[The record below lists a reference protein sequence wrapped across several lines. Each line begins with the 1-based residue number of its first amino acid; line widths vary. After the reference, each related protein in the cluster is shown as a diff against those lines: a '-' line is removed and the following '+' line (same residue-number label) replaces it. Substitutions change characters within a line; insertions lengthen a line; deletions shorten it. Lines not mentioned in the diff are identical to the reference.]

1 MAIVSLAVMIPSIP
15 LPLEPAV
22 WPHAGTPP
30 DPHPPGPGPGP
41 QPPRLR
47 SNNHLSLRL
56 STSRSVCRAAFSST
70 NPFIRLCQLIVFS
83 PAPSPHPQPN
93 TQLCSCRS
101 ALWKAARN
109 VGQRALMLSL
119 TQGWLLAGS
128 CAWGPSHPNL
138 SRGDTGE
145 ASALSSLEDVAK
157 PSA

>member
-1 MAIVSLAVMIPSIP
+1 MAIVSLAVMTPSIP

-41 QPPRLR
+41 QFPRLL

-56 STSRSVCRAAFSST
+56 SISRSVCRAAFSYT
-70 NPFIRLCQLIVFS
+70 NPLHQAL
-83 PAPSPHPQPN
+83 PADCLFPSTLPHPQPN
-93 TQLCSCRS
+93 TQLCSRKS

-128 CAWGPSHPNL
+128 CAWRPSHPSL